1 MEGRLPA
8 MSGNPEIIYSAS
20 GKRTVLV
27 ADDEIINREILG
39 VILGSEYD
47 LLFAQD
53 GQAAFDLLQENRDTL
68 SLVLLDLNMPRMT
81 GQELLRR
88 KKADPLLQSIPVI
101 VLTTDQ
107 EAEVESL
114 RLGAIDFI
122 PKPYPKPDVI
132 LARVQ
137 RTIELSED
145 RHLIR
150 ATEYDH
156 LTGLYNREY
165 FYSYAEQIDLHHKG
179 TDMDAMV
186 IDVNHFHLINERCGK
201 AWGDG
206 LLQRIAARLRAAVRP
221 QGGIVCRR
229 GADTFL
235 VYCPHREDYEA
246 VLDAASQDLT
256 GAEDAAAFRVRL
268 RMGVYS
274 RVDKALEMERRFDRA
289 KLAADTVRNNYS
301 RSIAMYDDALHQ
313 SELYAAQLTDDFYE
327 AIAQNQF
334 LVYYQPKFDVRGD
347 TPLLSS
353 AEALVRWQH
362 PKLGLIS
369 PGKFIPLFEENGMIS
384 ALNHYVWRAAAT
396 QIRDWKERFGIVVP
410 VSVNV
415 SRTDTLNDQLPDIIS
430 GIVEEFGVAPG
441 DYMLEIT
448 ESAYTDDS
456 DHIIATVKALRARGF
471 RIEMDDFGTGYSSLA
486 MLSKLPLDVIKL
498 DMTFVR
504 NAYGETRDVRMLELI
519 LGIAGHLG
527 VPVVAEGVETAEQA
541 EGLKALG
548 CEIIQGFYFS
558 RPLPPDQFDRLIAER
573 VRVHSEAPSVFGKK
587 SAPAPFF

>member
-1 MEGRLPA
+1 MP
-8 MSGNPEIIYSAS
+8 GNPEIFYSAS
-20 GKRTVLV
+20 GKRAVLV
-27 ADDEIINREILG
+27 AEDETVNREILG
-39 VILGSEYD
+39 VILENEYD

-53 GQAAFDLLQENRDTL
+53 GQTAFDLLLEYRDTL
-68 SLVLLDLNMPRMT
+68 SLVLLDLNMPRMS
-81 GQELLRR
+81 GQEFLRR

-145 RHLIR
+145 RRLIR
-150 ATEYDH
+150 HTEYDP

-186 IDVNHFHLINERCGK
+186 IDVDHFHLINERCGK

-206 LLQRIAARLRAAVRP
+206 LLRRIGAQVREAVRA

-229 GADTFL
+229 AADTFL

-246 VLDAASQDLT
+246 LLAAASHDLT
-256 GAEDAAAFRVRL
+256 GAGDAAASRVRL

-274 RVDKALEMERRFDRA
+274 KVDKSLEMERRFDRA
-289 KLAADTVRNNYS
+289 KLAADTVRNNYF

-313 SELYAAQLTDDFYE
+313 SELYAAQLTDDFSE

-353 AEALVRWQH
+353 AEALVRWRH
-362 PKLGLIS
+362 PKLGLIN

-384 ALNHYVWRAAAT
+384 ALNHYVWRTAAA
-396 QIRDWKERFGIVVP
+396 QIRDWKARFGVVLP

-430 GIVEEFGVAPG
+430 GIVDEFGVSPG

-456 DHIIATVKALRARGF
+456 DHIIATVKELRSRGF

-527 VPVVAEGVETAEQA
+527 VPVVAEGVETAEQVQ
-541 EGLKALG
+541 GLKALG

-558 RPLPPDQFDRLIAER
+558 RPLPPDAFDRLIAER
-573 VRVHSEAPSVFGKK
+573 AQIHSNAPSVFSKQK
-587 SAPAPFF
+587 AATPFF

>member
-1 MEGRLPA
+1 MP
-8 MSGNPEIIYSAS
+8 GNHEIFYSAS
-20 GKRTVLV
+20 GKRAILV
-27 ADDEIINREILG
+27 ADDEKINREILHA
-39 VILGSEYD
+39 ILESDYE

-53 GQAAFDLLQENRDTL
+53 GLAAFDLLLEYRDTL
-68 SLVLLDLNMPRMT
+68 SLVLLDLNMPRMS
-81 GQELLRR
+81 GQEFLRR
-88 KKADPLLQSIPVI
+88 KKADPLLQAVPVI
-101 VLTTDQ
+101 VLTSDQ

-137 RTIELSED
+137 RTIELSEG
-145 RHLIR
+145 RNLIR
-150 ATEYDH
+150 STEHDP
-156 LTGLYNREY
+156 LTGLYNRDY
-165 FYSYAEQIDLHHKG
+165 FYSYAEQFDLHHKG

-206 LLQRIAARLRAAVRP
+206 LLSRIGAQVREAVRA

-229 GADTFL
+229 AADTFL

-246 VLDAASQDLT
+246 ILDAASQRLT
-256 GAEDAAAFRVRL
+256 GAGDAAASRVRL

-289 KLAADTVRNNYS
+289 KLAADTIRNNYS

-327 AIAQNQF
+327 AIAQGQF
-334 LVYYQPKFDVRGD
+334 TVYYQPKFDVRGD
-347 TPLLSS
+347 APLLSS
-353 AEALVRWQH
+353 AEALVRWRH
-362 PKLGLIS
+362 PALGLIS
-369 PGKFIPLFEENGMIS
+369 PGKFIPLFEENGIIS
-384 ALNHYVWRAAAT
+384 ALNHYVWRAAAA
-396 QIRDWKERFGIVVP
+396 QIRDWKERFGFVLP

-415 SRTDTLNDQLPDIIS
+415 SRTDMLNDELPDVIS
-430 GIVEEFGVAPG
+430 GIVNEFGVSPG
-441 DYMLEIT
+441 DYLLEIT

-456 DHIIATVKALRARGF
+456 DHIIATVKELRARGF

-504 NAYGETRDVRMLELI
+504 NAFGESQDVRMLELI
-519 LGIAGHLG
+519 LGIARHLG

-541 EGLKALG
+541 RCLKGLG

-558 RPLPPDQFDRLIAER
+558 RPLPPDQFDKLIAER
-573 VRVHSEAPSVFGKK
+573 AQVHSAAPSVFSKQ
-587 SAPAPFF
+587 SAAGRVF

>member
-1 MEGRLPA
+1 
-8 MSGNPEIIYSAS
+8 MSGKQESFYSPNV
-20 GKRTVLV
+20 KRAILV
-27 ADDEIINREILG
+27 ADDEEVNREILQ
-39 VILGSEYD
+39 VILGQEYH
-47 LLFAQD
+47 LLLAQD
-53 GQAAFDLLQENRDTL
+53 GQSAFDLLQAHRETL
-68 SLVLLDLNMPRMT
+68 SLILLDLKMPRLS
-81 GQELLRR
+81 GQEFLRR

-101 VLTTDQ
+101 VLTSDQ

-145 RHLIR
+145 RHLIS
-150 ATEYDH
+150 ATEHDP

-165 FYSYAEQIDLHHKG
+165 FYSYAEQFDLHHKDV
-179 TDMDAMV
+179 DMDALV

-201 AWGDG
+201 AWGDR
-206 LLQRIAARLRAAVRP
+206 LLSRIAGQVRKAVHG
-221 QGGIVCRR
+221 QGGIACRR
-229 GADTFL
+229 EADTFL

-246 VLDAASQDLT
+246 ILATVSQKLT
-256 GAEDAAAFRVRL
+256 GAGDAAASRVRL

-274 RVDKALEMERRFDRA
+274 RVDKTLEMERRFDRA
-289 KLAADTVRNNYS
+289 KLAADTIRNNYT
-301 RSIAMYDDALHQ
+301 RGIAMYDDALHQ

-327 AIAQNQF
+327 AVAQKQF
-334 LVYYQPKFDVRGD
+334 LVYYQPKYDVRGD

-369 PGKFIPLFEENGMIS
+369 PGSFIPLFEENGMIS
-384 ALNHYVWRAAAT
+384 TLNHYVWRTAAA
-396 QIRDWKERFGIVVP
+396 QIMDWKQRFGVVVP

-415 SRTDTLNDQLPDIIS
+415 SRTDMLNDQLPDTIS
-430 GIVEEFGVAPG
+430 GIVKEFGISPC
-441 DYMLEIT
+441 DYLLEIT

-456 DHIIATVKALRARGF
+456 DHIIDTVKQLRSRGF

-504 NAYGETRDVRMLELI
+504 NAFGEARDVRMLELI
-519 LGIAGHLG
+519 LGIARHLG

-541 EGLKALG
+541 QGLKALG

-558 RPLPPDQFDRLIAER
+558 RPLPTDQFDRLVSER
-573 VRVHSEAPSVFGKK
+573 AQAHSTAPSLFSGK
-587 SAPAPFF
+587 SAAGPLKFGG

>member
-1 MEGRLPA
+1 MPG
-8 MSGNPEIIYSAS
+8 SQQDFYSIS
-20 GKRTVLV
+20 GKRTILV
-27 ADDEIINREILG
+27 ADDEAVNCEILRA
-39 VILGSEYD
+39 ILGKGYE

-53 GQAAFDLLQENRDTL
+53 GKTAFELLQEHREIL
-68 SLVLLDLNMPRMT
+68 SLILLDLKMPLMS

-122 PKPYPKPDVI
+122 STPYPKPDVI

-137 RTIELSED
+137 HIIELSED
-145 RHLIR
+145 RHLIS
-150 ATEYDH
+150 ATEHDP

-165 FYSYAEQIDLHHKG
+165 FYSYAEQFDLHHKDV
-179 TDMDAMV
+179 DMDAMV
-186 IDVNHFHLINERCGK
+186 IDVNHFHLINERKGK

-206 LLQRIAARLRAAVRP
+206 LLSRIGGQMRKEARA

-229 GADTFL
+229 EADTFL

-246 VLDAASQDLT
+246 ILSAVSQEL
-256 GAEDAAAFRVRL
+256 AEAGDAAASRVRL

-274 RVDKALEMERRFDRA
+274 RVDKTLEMDRRFDRA
-289 KLAADTVRNNYS
+289 KLAADTIRNNSS

-327 AIAQNQF
+327 AIDQKQF
-334 LVYYQPKFDVRGD
+334 TVYYQPKYDVRGD
-347 TPLLSS
+347 TPVLSS
-353 AEALVRWQH
+353 AEALVRWKH
-362 PKLGLIS
+362 PKSGMIS
-369 PGKFIPLFEENGMIS
+369 PGVFIPLFEENGMIRT
-384 ALNHYVWRAAAT
+384 LNHYVWREAAA
-396 QIRDWKERFGIVVP
+396 QIRDWKERFGVVIP

-415 SRTDTLNDQLPDIIS
+415 SRVDMVDDQLPDVIS
-430 GIVEEFGVAPG
+430 GIVKEFGISPA

-456 DHIIATVKALRARGF
+456 DHIISTVKELRARGF

-504 NAYGETRDVRMLELI
+504 NAFGEHRDVRMIELI

-541 EGLKALG
+541 SVLKALG
-548 CEIIQGFYFS
+548 CEIIQGYYFS
-558 RPLPPDQFDRLIAER
+558 RPLPADQFDHLAAERAR
-573 VRVHSEAPSVFGKK
+573 VRVSLPPVFAKESAGTLPSRLF
-587 SAPAPFF
+587 